1 MKMTAVLIATD
12 GSSTAERAVQ
22 IGADIAKSRHMDVIL
37 LAVIDKKPIPNQIR
51 AMAEAEH
58 MVARPQ
64 AATDTHLANI
74 PSWMMAD
81 IHAAAQADED
91 FEIRQAIAN
100 LSVKRAR
107 TILSEQKITPTS
119 ELIHEGEPDEVIL
132 DVANSEKVEMIVMG
146 TRGLGTLK
154 SLVIGSTSRHVAEHA
169 PCSCIIVT

>member
-37 LAVIDKKPIPNQIR
+37 LAVIDKKPIP
-51 AMAEAEH
+51 
-58 MVARPQ
+58 
-64 AATDTHLANI
+64 
-74 PSWMMAD
+74 
-81 IHAAAQADED
+81 
-91 FEIRQAIAN
+91 
-100 LSVKRAR
+100 
-107 TILSEQKITPTS
+107 